1 MLTHSLLPHLPW
13 NFRGST
19 LAAFAKPSL
28 QPCRQAA
35 NRKIYANT
43 LLLYTSATSIVAGTS
58 RRSKQRPYC
67 REWEAMPMLAL
78 LVLPRMCWQ
87 TGVCSTH
94 QGYAWEHSQTFLL
107 FLRVGTEARSP
118 HKLRSTSST
127 SSTVQHAMEGKTIQ
141 LGLFQPKL

>member
-35 NRKIYANT
+35 NRKIYTNT
-43 LLLYTSATSIVAGTS
+43 LLLYTSAPSMVASTS
-58 RRSKQRPYC
+58 RRSKQRPC
-67 REWEAMPMLAL
+67 CWEWEAVHMLAL
-78 LVLPRMCWQ
+78 LVLLRMCWQ

-94 QGYAWEHSQTFLL
+94 QGYASEHSQSFLL
-107 FLRVGTEARSP
+107 FLGVGTEVRSP
-118 HKLRSTSST
+118 HKLRNTSST
-127 SSTVQHAMEGKTIQ
+127 SSTVQHAMEGKTIL
-141 LGLFQPKL
+141 LGLLQLKL